1 MSYPHTNSLF
11 FQLRRRTLSTDPR
24 FHAQHRSYSSARH
37 PVVVT
42 PYRRCR
48 HRTTATPACPSRFAF
63 FPPKY
68 LELNNPTS
76 SLRSHAFVEFR
87 SQHDAEDAYYDMCAA
102 SALPLSIP
110 LPLHLAV
117 GTAATSK
124 GLA

>member
-1 MSYPHTNSLF
+1 MALSGPSL
-11 FQLRRRTLSTDPR
+11 LRP
-24 FHAQHRSYSSARH
+24 FPH
-37 PVVVT
+37 PVVF
-42 PYRRCR
+42 YG
-48 HRTTATPACPSRFAF
+48 TATPACPSRFAF